1 MLAFEI
7 KIFMI
12 RFGERQDRMSH
23 KYFIEGHKSKTKIE
37 DEETL
42 VFDRES
48 FKTVEDATTKAKE
61 YLEKEKDISLTVI
74 YKEDLDGTREG
85 VKFIYKDEEGKLE
98 ESTLFWG
105 CGDRC
110 FEG

>member
-1 MLAFEI
+1 
-7 KIFMI
+7 
-12 RFGERQDRMSH
+12 MSK

-37 DEETL
+37 DEETM

-48 FKTVEDATTKAKE
+48 FKTLEDATTKAKE
-61 YLEKEKDISLTVI
+61 YLEKEKDLSLTVI
-74 YKEDLDGTREG
+74 YKEDPDGTREG

-98 ESTLFWG
+98 ESSLFWG